1 MVNINRTIKI
11 LLLFLFVLNLSESL
25 FGPLFALYVRG
36 YIAGATIAS
45 VGIAVAMYSI
55 TKSLVQVP
63 LARFL
68 DKSNN
73 EKKEYYAMILGAVIS
88 VVYALGLT
96 FISSVRELYLLMAF
110 NGIGGAFLMAAYYG
124 MFSHHVDRKLQSY
137 EWSLFSVG
145 GLTISVAIGAALGGI
160 LADRIGFTSLL
171 FIVAGLNTAALALL
185 IGLLPL
191 KHSKK

>member
-1 MVNINRTIKI
+1 MVDVNKTIKI

-36 YIAGATIAS
+36 YVGGATIAS
-45 VGIAVAMYSI
+45 VGIAVALYSI
-55 TKSLVQVP
+55 AKSLVQVP
-63 LARFL
+63 LARML
-68 DKSNN
+68 DRSGN
-73 EKKEYYAMILGAVIS
+73 ERGEYYAMILGALIS

-96 FISSVRELYLLMAF
+96 FISSVEELYFLAAL
-110 NGIGGAFLMAAYYG
+110 NGVGGAFLMAAYYG

-160 LADRIGFTSLL
+160 LAERIGFTALL
-171 FIVAGLNTAALALL
+171 FIVAGLNTAAVALL
-185 IGLLPL
+185 IALLPL
-191 KHSKK
+191 HHKK